1 MGGLGD
7 TAAPMRNPD
16 QTASTAADGGLRA
29 TISGEDGI
37 EGALDVGGDDLVDA
51 APGRGQVV
59 KGSMWFV
66 ASVAVGAVGGFA
78 YWSLAAR
85 ANDGQSQ
92 VVGLAA
98 ALFSAMLFVN
108 YLTGM
113 GLPVAVARF
122 APANTRSV
130 NVLFNWALIYTG
142 VTSLVGTL
150 GFFALA
156 PLFMPDDALSSLFQW
171 GVPFGLLVFFLL
183 VTGQSFAVLV
193 EVRLVTLR
201 MWGWVF
207 TRVVIVALLRL
218 PLLALPAMR
227 TNPLG
232 LLLIMAGMPALS
244 GFVGVLA
251 LRYASPADHR
261 AGLWPVPSESRP
273 ALRYAS
279 VNWLGQL
286 ASQTPQFVLPLI
298 VVSQVDAQENAA
310 FYLAWTITT
319 VVFLVPHTVGQVV
332 LAESSRHEHHLAHQV
347 KVGMGLAVVLMVGAS
362 LAAWLGSTFVTQRF
376 FGASYAETAVLLPR
390 LVAAG
395 IPWAVT
401 AICLARARVL
411 HHGPATVAITGGFAV
426 LTLLPAAVLT
436 SSAGVVGAADAWF
449 VGNVLACV
457 FAVVVSL
464 VVKPEPRSRVVP
476 SPEPIAGRSGLAAS
490 PDAHGSAT

>member
-1 MGGLGD
+1 
-7 TAAPMRNPD
+7 MRNPER
-16 QTASTAADGGLRA
+16 TAPTAAEGGNA
-29 TISGEDGI
+29 APVA
-37 EGALDVGGDDLVDA
+37 EGGTAPLVDA
-51 APGRGQVV
+51 APPKGQVV
-59 KGSMWFV
+59 KGSMWYV

-78 YWSLAAR
+78 YWSLAAK
-85 ANDGQSQ
+85 ANDGSSQ
-92 VVGLAA
+92 IVGLAA
-98 ALFSAMLFVN
+98 ALFSALLFVN

-122 APANTRSV
+122 APANTRAV
-130 NVLFNWALIYTG
+130 NVLFNWSLLYTG
-142 VTSLVGTL
+142 VTSLLGTL

-156 PLFMPDDALSSLFQW
+156 PAFMPDAALDSLFQW
-171 GVPFGLLVFFLL
+171 GVPVGLVVFFLL

-207 TRVVIVALLRL
+207 TRVALVALLRL

-227 TNPLG
+227 TSPLG

-244 GFVGVLA
+244 GFVGALA
-251 LRYASPADHR
+251 LRFASPSHHR
-261 AGLWPVPSESRP
+261 AGLTPLPDETRP

-286 ASQTPQFVLPLI
+286 ASQAPQFVLPLI

-332 LAESSRHEHHLAHQV
+332 LAESSRQEERLAHQV
-347 KVGMGLAVVLMVGAS
+347 KIGMSLAVLLMVGAA
-362 LAAWLGSTFVTQRF
+362 LAAWVGSTVITQRF
-376 FGASYAETAVLLPR
+376 FGASYAETAVVLPR

-411 HHGPATVAITGGFAV
+411 HHGPATVAITGGFAL
-426 LTLLPAAVLT
+426 LTLVPAGLLT
-436 SSAGVVGAADAWF
+436 ASSGVVGTADAWF
-449 VGNVLACV
+449 VGNVLAA
-457 FAVVVSL
+457 FLAVAISL
-464 VVKPEPRSRVVP
+464 VVKPGARACVVA
-476 SPEPIAGRSGLAAS
+476 SPEPADGQVRAAGAPNARGPAA
-490 PDAHGSAT
+490 

>member
-183 VTGQSFAVLV
+183 VTGQSSAEYVATGTSFVIIVRNSDGGVTLV
-193 EVRLVTLR
+193 E
-201 MWGWVF
+201 
-207 TRVVIVALLRL
+207 
-218 PLLALPAMR
+218 
-227 TNPLG
+227 
-232 LLLIMAGMPALS
+232 
-244 GFVGVLA
+244 
-251 LRYASPADHR
+251 Y
-261 AGLWPVPSESRP
+261 
-273 ALRYAS
+273 
-279 VNWLGQL
+279 
-286 ASQTPQFVLPLI
+286 
-298 VVSQVDAQENAA
+298 
-310 FYLAWTITT
+310 
-319 VVFLVPHTVGQVV
+319 
-332 LAESSRHEHHLAHQV
+332 
-347 KVGMGLAVVLMVGAS
+347 
-362 LAAWLGSTFVTQRF
+362 
-376 FGASYAETAVLLPR
+376 
-390 LVAAG
+390 
-395 IPWAVT
+395 
-401 AICLARARVL
+401 
-411 HHGPATVAITGGFAV
+411 
-426 LTLLPAAVLT
+426 
-436 SSAGVVGAADAWF
+436 
-449 VGNVLACV
+449 
-457 FAVVVSL
+457 
-464 VVKPEPRSRVVP
+464 EP
-476 SPEPIAGRSGLAAS
+476 
-490 PDAHGSAT
+490 